1 MVEVR
6 VFVGNLPYRVTESEL
21 RALVSPVVSG
31 ASVFVPTDRSTG
43 RPRGFA
49 IVEVSS
55 QAEAREVIRKL
66 NGYLLD
72 GRRLRAALARERPA
86 ERGYKAPYRAPFAGR
101 GRPEPRRRRPER
113 SPGR

>member
-6 VFVGNLPYRVTESEL
+6 VFVGNVPYSVTASEL
-21 RALVSPVVSG
+21 SDLVSQVVSG

-43 RPRGFA
+43 RSRGFA
-49 IVEVSS
+49 IVEVSGE
-55 QAEAREVIRKL
+55 AEAREVIRKL
-66 NGYLLD
+66 GGYVLD
-72 GRRLRAALARERPA
+72 DRRLRAELASERPA
-86 ERGYKAPYRAPFAGR
+86 ERGYRAPYRPPFAWR